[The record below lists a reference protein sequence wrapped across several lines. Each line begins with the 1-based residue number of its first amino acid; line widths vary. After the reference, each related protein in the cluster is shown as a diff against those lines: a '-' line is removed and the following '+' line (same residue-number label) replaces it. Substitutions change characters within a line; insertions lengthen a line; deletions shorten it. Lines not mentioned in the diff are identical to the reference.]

1 MLEGGL
7 LQRILSKRSYTLLFF
22 AAVSLAPRLY
32 AWTLMPMD
40 WNPDSYHHWQISYLS
55 LKIGFPRFRMWDI
68 NGCDLY
74 WGIVPHLV
82 QATLMWAF
90 RTASILPYR
99 VLNIVLAGLNAYL
112 VYCIGRDNFSWEVG
126 FSAGVLYALYPVA
139 VVFDIIAMQETLALL
154 SMQYYVTHPGRSGIF
169 LALAAQSRTEYWLA
183 SIFFVAC
190 ATVIERFSVRFQ
202 EFAFS
207 WMGLTLI
214 FSTFFRFC
222 TGNPLYPLYWS
233 LFNVFGGWTEEGLGL
248 PFHVLFLNWARR
260 KLLAWSGKGTG
271 LFLLGSMVS
280 FGGASLYMMFRKRR
294 SYHVF
299 LFSLDVLAVFSPLFV
314 TYYPNYMQ
322 GLLLMLR
329 GSMPIAAFGLIVIC
343 YTLFLVRLRLPE
355 GRMVMIVSVALMTF
369 ASVVSLGYV
378 VPAYGRFHCT
388 PKQVFEVAD
397 NTAGHYMGGTIVCDY
412 PMLNYRL
419 VSKWGVKAS
428 SLLGNHYAPH
438 YYGATDPVKFARWFE
453 KNNVTLWLYAG
464 DRADPVWRVVQN
476 NFPELLVLMEEAHG
490 IRVYRVDRSILQ
502 SILN

>member
-1 MLEGGL
+1 
-7 LQRILSKRSYTLLFF
+7 
-22 AAVSLAPRLY
+22 
-32 AWTLMPMD
+32 
-40 WNPDSYHHWQISYLS
+40 
-55 LKIGFPRFRMWDI
+55 MWDI

-82 QATLMWAF
+82 HATLMWALG
-90 RTASILPYR
+90 TASILPYR
-99 VLNIVLAGLNAYL
+99 ALNVVLAGLNAYL
-112 VYCIGRDNFSWEVG
+112 VYRIGRDNFSWEVG
-126 FSAGVLYALYPVA
+126 LFAGVLYALYPVA
-139 VVFDIIAMQETLALL
+139 VVYDIIAMQETLALFFALL
-154 SMQYYVTHPGRSGIF
+154 SMRYYVTHPGRSGLF

-214 FSTFFRFC
+214 FTTFFRFW
-222 TGNPLYPLYWS
+222 TGNSVYPLYWS

-271 LFLLGSMVS
+271 LFLLGAMAS
-280 FGGASLYMMFRKRR
+280 FGGASLHMMIRKWR

-322 GLLLMLR
+322 SLLLMLR
-329 GSMPIAAFGLIVIC
+329 GSMPIAAFGLIVIS
-343 YTLFLVRLRLPE
+343 YAIFLARLRLPE
-355 GRMVMIVSVALMTF
+355 GKTVMSALVALMAV
-369 ASVVSLGYV
+369 ASVASLGYV
-378 VPAYGRFHCT
+378 IPAYGRFQST
-388 PKQVFEVAD
+388 PELVFEVAD
-397 NTAGHYMGGTIVCDY
+397 TTAVHYTGGTIVCDY

-419 VSKWGVKAS
+419 VSKWGVEAP

-464 DRADPVWRVVQN
+464 GRADPVWRVVYR
-476 NFPELLVLMEEAHG
+476 NFPELLVLVEEIHG
-490 IRVYRVDRSILQ
+490 VRVYRVDRSVLQ
-502 SILN
+502 RILN